1 MISKLE
7 ELVTISRAYNYH
19 ILVGVQRADSIYFGS
34 ARFNFK
40 CRIAM
45 GNLDAEGKRMLFG
58 GYTELMNEQNEIG
71 EGYLLVDGKGL
82 ERIKVVIKV
91 LKNLMKWQESQC
103 TDSGGADGEA
113 EQKTSEPPAAKG
125 GVLT

>member
-19 ILVGVQRADSIYFGS
+19 ILVGVQRTDSIYFGS

-82 ERIKVVIKV
+82 ERIKVVIKDFEK
-91 LKNLMKWQESQC
+91 LDEMAGKSMH
-103 TDSGGADGEA
+103 
-113 EQKTSEPPAAKG
+113 
-125 GVLT
+125 